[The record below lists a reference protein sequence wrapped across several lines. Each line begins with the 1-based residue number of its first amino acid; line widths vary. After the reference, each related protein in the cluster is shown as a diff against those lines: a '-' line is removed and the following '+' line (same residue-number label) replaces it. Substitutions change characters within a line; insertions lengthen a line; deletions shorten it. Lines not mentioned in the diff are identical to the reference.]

1 MTGLIDG
8 LIEINTNAYFR
19 HDDDK
24 KFWVIAGGVWRW
36 ATENIYSKLTRL
48 GEIDHLEVLP
58 KDKKEMYWELANK
71 YLSHENEQTKIEA
84 SRCAYIT
91 EIITSTF

>member
-1 MTGLIDG
+1 MIGLIDG

-19 HDDDK
+19 LDEDK
-24 KFWVIAGGVWRW
+24 KFIVIAGGVWRW
-36 ATENIYSKLTRL
+36 ATENIYSKLVKL
-48 GEIDHLEVLP
+48 GEIENLELLQ
-58 KDKKEMYWELANK
+58 KDKKEKYWTLANK
-71 YLSHENEQTKIEA
+71 YLPNEDEKIKIEA